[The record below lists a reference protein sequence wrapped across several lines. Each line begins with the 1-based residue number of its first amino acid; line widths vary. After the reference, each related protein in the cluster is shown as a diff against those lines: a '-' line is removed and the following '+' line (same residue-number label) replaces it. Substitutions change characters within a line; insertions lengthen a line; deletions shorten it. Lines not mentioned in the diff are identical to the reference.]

1 MYRGLCF
8 AAAVTLSACSTTQV
22 KKNVADTPGAVVTA
36 PTKALNINKRE
47 IPDYLETLG
56 NPYEFSSSATCEQ
69 INSEIEKLTEFAG
82 PDWDSDDHYTKSGRT
97 ASELANA
104 ALPYGGIV
112 RFISGASEHQK
123 KLSAALGYA
132 SVRRAV
138 LKTQAESKGC

>member
-1 MYRGLCF
+1 MYRVLCV
-8 AAAVTLSACSTTQV
+8 AAAVTISACSTTQV

-56 NPYEFSSSATCEQ
+56 DPYDLSTTLTCEQ
-69 INSEIEKLTEFAG
+69 IDSEITKLTEFAG
-82 PDWDSDDHYTKSGRT
+82 PDWDSEDHYTKSGRT

-138 LKTQAESKGC
+138 LRMQEKAEGC